1 MGAAKVTLGVD
12 GDANMDPILK
22 KFKDVPI
29 SDEILALTGILKGT
43 HPDELNDKDIKYE
56 YLRDKYGL

>member
-1 MGAAKVTLGVD
+1 MD
-12 GDANMDPILK
+12 GDAILK
-22 KFKDVPI
+22 KFKNVPI